1 MNGSV
6 LKTALASSMLLALAA
21 CSDLDKLNSGVN
33 TNESRLTENPEK
45 GTSSSASG
53 NGAISGEMQVF
64 LSENELSGCTDS
76 KEGLAVWV
84 VDKASVYTCKNGRW
98 EGSAESSLTEDLTV
112 YKDEEALP
120 NCTESREGAVA
131 YLSDKKQLF
140 TCNDGRW
147 VEKKSIET
155 VYIPVVT
162 SSSSTIL
169 FPTIT
174 SSSSVWTFPVV
185 SSSSIAVVFPGIL
198 FSSSSVLL
206 PIRSS
211 SSAARSSSSYK
222 PVASTF
228 GCGDMWCGADGLER
242 VETGLDYGD
251 DNSGYWFV
259 INDKA
264 DGGYSY
270 VTWPVKLGNEYDDNS
285 MQPVVEYCGGICGS
299 FTLDKGVL
307 DYDPFVMIGF
317 NVAGNDVS
325 GKAYTTDASIW
336 GGICIEYSSTVAGTL
351 ELGLGDALDAS
362 IGYANPAIDL
372 PKATAGKVVDVPW
385 SKFKQPAWAR
395 ASQMM
400 DLSEAVASLAQVKVK
415 FQAKTGTT
423 GDFNITSIGR
433 YGSCTGTVVRSSS
446 SSSRPRSSSSQN
458 SVSVG
463 TTWYGADG
471 NQHVDTGL
479 DAGNDNSGYWYYY
492 TDCVE
497 GGLSTVTWA
506 APVGDEWD
514 DNSLQPVV
522 EYCGGVCG
530 EFELDKGT
538 LDYDPFVGIGLNVGG
553 QEADGKAIPVDASS
567 KSGVCIAYTVT
578 SAATLQ
584 LGLGDRMDAAIGY
597 ANPSY
602 DLAKSTTGNV
612 VNIPWSK
619 FKQPSWAKASQIIDI
634 SEAVQS
640 LASIKFQIQGKNGTT
655 GSFNIMSIGD
665 YNGGCSTY

>member
-53 NGAISGEMQVF
+53 NGAISGEMLVF

-98 EGSAESSLTEDLTV
+98 DGSAESSLTEDLTV

-198 FSSSSVLL
+198 SSSSSVLL

-211 SSAARSSSSYK
+211 SSTVRSST
-222 PVASTF
+222 STLVKSKV
-228 GCGDMWCGADGLER
+228 CGDMWCGADGVER
-242 VETGLDYGD
+242 VDTGLDYGA
-251 DNSGYWFV
+251 DNSGYWFAV
-259 INDKA
+259 ADEA
-264 DGGYSY
+264 DGGASY
-270 VTWPVKLGNEYDDNS
+270 VTWPVSLGNEYNDYS
-285 MQPVVEYCGGICGS
+285 MQPVVEYCGGVCGTY
-299 FTLDKGVL
+299 TLDKGIL
-307 DYDPFVMIGF
+307 DYDPFVIIGF
-317 NVAGNDVS
+317 NVAGAD
-325 GKAYTTDASIW
+325 AYGSPYMTDASSW
-336 GGICIEYSSTVAGTL
+336 GGVCIVYSSEMSGSL
-351 ELGLGDALDAS
+351 ELGLGDATDKM
-362 IGYANPAIDL
+362 IGYANPMINL
-372 PKATAGKVVDVPW
+372 PKAPSGNVVDVPW
-385 SKFKQPAWAR
+385 SKFAQPGWEKPDQRISIA
-395 ASQMM
+395 
-400 DLSEAVASLAQVKVK
+400 DAVASLAQVKIK
-415 FQAKTGTT
+415 FQGKTGSK
-423 GDFNITSIGR
+423 GSFNITSIGR

-446 SSSRPRSSSSQN
+446 SSSRPRSSSSKN
-458 SVSVG
+458 SVRVG
-463 TTWYGADG
+463 STWYGVDG
-471 NQHVDTGL
+471 NPRVDTGL
-479 DAGNDNSGYWYYY
+479 DAGYDNSGYWFYYA
-492 TDCVE
+492 DDMD
-497 GGLSTVTWA
+497 GGASTISWA
-506 APVGDEWD
+506 VPLGDEFD
-514 DNSLQPVV
+514 DNSMQPVID
-522 EYCGGVCG
+522 YCGGVCG
-530 EFELDKGT
+530 EFELDKGV
-538 LDYDPFVGIGLNVGG
+538 LDYDPFVGIGINVGG
-553 QEADGKAIPVDASS
+553 QNASGKAIPVDASS
-567 KSGVCIAYTVT
+567 KSGVCISYTVT
-578 SAATLQ
+578 SAATLE
-584 LGLGDRMDAAIGY
+584 LGLGDRLDAMIDY
-597 ANPSY
+597 ANPMY
-602 DLAKSTTGNV
+602 DLAKSTTGKV

-619 FKQPSWAKASQIIDI
+619 FAQPSWGRTKI
-634 SEAVQS
+634 SIEEAVAS
-640 LASIKFQIQGKNGTT
+640 LASIKFKIQGKSGTT

-665 YNGGCSTY
+665 YNGGCGL

>member
-147 VEKKSIET
+147 VEKKSVET
-155 VYIPVVT
+155 IYIPVV
-162 SSSSTIL
+162 SSSSATP
-169 FPTIT
+169 FPIVM
-174 SSSSVWTFPVV
+174 SSSSMWVFPTL
-185 SSSSIAVVFPGIL
+185 SSSSIAVVFPVIL
-198 FSSSSVLL
+198 SSSSNAVL

-385 SKFKQPAWAR
+385 SKFAQPAWGKTKISIA
-395 ASQMM
+395 
-400 DLSEAVASLAQVKVK
+400 EAVASLAQVKVK

-433 YGSCTGTVVRSSS
+433 YGSCTGTVVRPSSS
-446 SSSRPRSSSSQN
+446 SSARPRSSSSKN
-458 SVSVG
+458 SVKVG

-471 NQHVDTGL
+471 DQRVDTGL
-479 DAGNDNSGYWYYY
+479 DVGYDNSGYWYYY
-492 TDCVE
+492 TDE
-497 GGLSTVTWA
+497 ADGGASTVTWA
-506 APVGDEWD
+506 VPIGDEW
-514 DNSLQPVV
+514 NEYSLQPVV

-530 EFELDKGT
+530 KFELDKGT
-538 LDYDPFVGIGLNVGG
+538 LDYDPFVGIGINVGG
-553 QEADGKAIPVDASS
+553 QEADGKAIPVNASS

-578 SAATLQ
+578 SAAILE
-584 LGLGDRMDAAIGY
+584 LGLGDRMDAAVGY
-597 ANPSY
+597 ANPAV
-602 DLAKSTTGNV
+602 DLPKSATGIV
-612 VNIPWSK
+612 KEFTWDK
-619 FKQPSWAKASQIIDI
+619 FKQPSWAKNKITID
-634 SEAVQS
+634 EAVQS
-640 LASIKFQIQGKNGTT
+640 LATIKFKIQAKTGTT
-655 GSFNIMSIGD
+655 GDFNIMSIGD

>member
-53 NGAISGEMQVF
+53 NGAISGEMLVF

-198 FSSSSVLL
+198 SSSSSVLL

-211 SSAARSSSSYK
+211 SSTVRSST
-222 PVASTF
+222 STLVKSKV
-228 GCGDMWCGADGLER
+228 CGDMWCGADGVER
-242 VETGLDYGD
+242 VDTGLDYGA
-251 DNSGYWFV
+251 DNSGYWFAV
-259 INDKA
+259 ADEA
-264 DGGYSY
+264 DGGASY
-270 VTWPVKLGNEYDDNS
+270 VTWPVSLGNEYNDYS
-285 MQPVVEYCGGICGS
+285 MQPVVEYCGGVCGTY
-299 FTLDKGVL
+299 TLDKGIL
-307 DYDPFVMIGF
+307 DYDPFVIIGF
-317 NVAGNDVS
+317 NVAGAD
-325 GKAYTTDASIW
+325 AYGSPYMTDASSW
-336 GGICIEYSSTVAGTL
+336 GGVCIVYSSEMSGSL
-351 ELGLGDALDAS
+351 ELGLGNATDKM
-362 IGYANPAIDL
+362 IGYANPMINL
-372 PKATAGKVVDVPW
+372 PKAPSGNVVDVPW
-385 SKFKQPAWAR
+385 SKFAQPGWEKPDQRISIA
-395 ASQMM
+395 
-400 DLSEAVASLAQVKVK
+400 DAVASLAQVKIK
-415 FQAKTGTT
+415 FQGKTGSK
-423 GDFNITSIGR
+423 GSFNITSIGR

-446 SSSRPRSSSSQN
+446 SSSRPRSSSSKN
-458 SVSVG
+458 SVRVG
-463 TTWYGADG
+463 STWYGVDG
-471 NQHVDTGL
+471 NPRVDTGL
-479 DAGNDNSGYWYYY
+479 DAGYDNSGYWFYYA
-492 TDCVE
+492 DDMD
-497 GGLSTVTWA
+497 GGASTISWA
-506 APVGDEWD
+506 VPLGDEFD
-514 DNSLQPVV
+514 DNSMQPVID
-522 EYCGGVCG
+522 YCGGVCG
-530 EFELDKGT
+530 EFELDKGV
-538 LDYDPFVGIGLNVGG
+538 LDYDPFVGIGINVGG
-553 QEADGKAIPVDASS
+553 QNASGKAIPVDASS

-578 SAATLQ
+578 SAAILE
-584 LGLGDRMDAAIGY
+584 LGLGDYMDTMIGY
-597 ANPSY
+597 ANPAV
-602 DLAKSTTGNV
+602 DLVKSNTGNV
-612 VNIPWSK
+612 VNVPWSK
-619 FKQPSWAKASQIIDI
+619 FKQPGWALQSQKIDI
-634 SEAVQS
+634 SEAVSS
-640 LASIKFQIQGKNGTT
+640 LATIKVKIQGKTGTT
-655 GSFNIMSIGD
+655 GSFNIKSIGD
-665 YNGGCSTY
+665 YNGGCSLD